1 MLIGKTLRDRYLIH
15 QNLGSG
21 GFGDTYLAKDLYSSG
36 NSFCVVKHLK
46 PKDSKPDIL
55 IVAKKLFDREAQF
68 LYRLGQHD
76 RIPKLYDHFEEQ
88 GEFYLVQEFI
98 EGYDLTQEI
107 IAGQSWSEENLLHFL
122 QEILEVL
129 SVIHQENAIHR
140 DIKPSNIRRRKRDG
154 KLVLIDFGAVKE
166 IGSLTVDSDG
176 LTSATIGIGSPGY
189 MPNEQSNGKPKLASD
204 IYAVGT
210 IAIQA
215 LTGVKPNQ
223 LEEDPQTGEL
233 LWRHLVT
240 HVSDRTANFLSKMTR
255 NHFKD
260 RYQNA
265 PQALRALLAPIESQ
279 DTLLPTA
286 TTLQQTNI
294 KESPPPAKV
303 SLPTIIMG
311 LTTAGAIAIAGLAT
325 VRIPVSSPS
334 SSFIYKEL
342 ETALAAQNWQEA
354 DLQTNRIML
363 KVAQRDDEGWLDSR
377 SIKNF
382 PCEEFY
388 TIDRLWLKYS
398 NGRFGFSV
406 QKPIYLETGNKLG
419 EYNPIAFRIFGERVG
434 WRENGYW
441 KSHDD
446 LGFDLLTPKGHLPRW
461 GPFND
466 LGDWE
471 ESIILK
477 RCYS

>member
-1 MLIGKTLRDRYLIH
+1 MLVGKTLRDRYKIH
-15 QNLGSG
+15 QSLGSG
-21 GFGDTYLAKDLYSSG
+21 GFGDTYLARDLEFPKD
-36 NSFCVVKHLK
+36 SFCVVKHLK

-76 RIPKLYDHFEEQ
+76 RIPTLYAHFEEW
-88 GEFYLVQEFI
+88 GEFYLVQEFV
-98 EGYDLTQEI
+98 EGHDLTEEI
-107 IAGQSWSEENLLHFL
+107 IAGQSWSEEKTIHFL

-129 SVIHQENAIHR
+129 SIVHQENAIHR
-140 DIKPSNIRRRKRDG
+140 DIKPSNLRRRKRDG

-166 IGSLTVDSDG
+166 ISSLTVDSDG
-176 LTSATIGIGSPGY
+176 QTSATIGIGSPGY

-223 LEEDPQTGEL
+223 LEEDPNTGEL
-233 LWRHLVT
+233 LWRHLVPQLG
-240 HVSDRTANFLSKMTR
+240 DRTANFLSKMVH

-260 RYQNA
+260 RYPNA
-265 PQALRALLAPIESQ
+265 SQALRALLTPIESQ
-279 DTLLPTA
+279 DTLAPTE
-286 TTLQQTNI
+286 TTLQATNL
-294 KESPPPAKV
+294 KESLPPKA
-303 SLPTIIMG
+303 SLATIILG
-311 LTTAGAIAIAGLAT
+311 STTAIAIAIAGLAT
-325 VRIPVSSPS
+325 LKIPVSPS
-334 SSFIYKEL
+334 LSSIYQEL
-342 ETALAAQNWQEA
+342 ETALAAQRWQEA
-354 DLQTNRIML
+354 DLQTNKIML
-363 KVAQRDDEGWLDSR
+363 QVAQREDEGWLDSR

-382 PCEEFY
+382 PCEDFY
-388 TIDRLWLKYS
+388 IIDRLWLKYS
-398 NGRFGFSV
+398 NGQFGFSI
-406 QKPIYLETGNKLG
+406 QKPIYLETGNQLG
-419 EYNPIAFRIFGERVG
+419 EYNPIAYRSFGDRVG

-441 KSHDD
+441 KSHND
-446 LGFDLLTPKGHLPRW
+446 LGFDLLMPKGHLPRW